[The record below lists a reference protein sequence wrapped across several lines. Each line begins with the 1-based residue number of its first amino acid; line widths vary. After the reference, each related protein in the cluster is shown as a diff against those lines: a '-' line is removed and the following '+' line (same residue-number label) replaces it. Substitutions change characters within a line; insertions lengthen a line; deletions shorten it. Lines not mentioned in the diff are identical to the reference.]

1 MNDRAP
7 EPVVWRRLFGGASHW
22 LWLAVLVVIADQVT
36 KSWINATLRLYERV
50 PVLDF
55 LDIVHL
61 RNEGAAFSILADAA
75 GWQRWF
81 FIVLA
86 VAVSVAI
93 VVWLRRLPRRG
104 QTRLAVGLVLV
115 LGGAVGN
122 VVDRVVHGAVID
134 FVYFYW
140 GTWYFPAFNVA
151 DTAITIG
158 AGLLILDTLLAGRAE
173 KRAAAQ
179 QAPDATGH
187 GAHGIEQGAGK
198 AAGKD
203 AGKDAG
209 KAAGKA
215 ADQGAGKST
224 GDGSADAGDTGRRN
238 GN

>member
-7 EPVVWRRLFGGASHW
+7 EPVVFRRLFGGASHW
-22 LWLAVLVVIADQVT
+22 LWLAALVVIADQVT
-36 KSWINATLRLYERV
+36 KTWVNTTLRLYERV

-61 RNEGAAFSILADAA
+61 RNEGAAFSILADAS

-81 FIVLA
+81 FTVLA
-86 VAVSVAI
+86 AAVSIAI

-158 AGLLILDTLLAGRAE
+158 AALLILDTLLAGRAE

-179 QAPDATGH
+179 QAPDTPGQRAR
-187 GAHGIEQGAGK
+187 GIDKG
-198 AAGKD
+198 AGKD
-203 AGKDAG
+203 A
-209 KAAGKA
+209 
-215 ADQGAGKST
+215 DQGGAKNT
-224 GDGSADAGDTGRRN
+224 GDSTADAGDTGKRKDD
-238 GN
+238 

>member
-1 MNDRAP
+1 MNSRAP

-22 LWLAVLVVIADQVT
+22 LWLAALVVIADQVT
-36 KSWINATLRLYERV
+36 KTWINTTLRLYERV
-50 PVLDF
+50 PVFDF

-61 RNEGAAFSILADAA
+61 RNEGAAFSILADAS

-81 FIVLA
+81 FTVLA
-86 VAVSVAI
+86 AAVSIAI

-104 QTRLAVGLVLV
+104 QSRLAVGLV

-158 AGLLILDTLLAGRAE
+158 AALLILDTLLAGRAE

-179 QAPDATGH
+179 QAPDRPGH
-187 GAHGIEQGAGK
+187 GEKGGDTGAGK
-198 AAGKD
+198 AAGKT
-203 AGKDAG
+203 
-209 KAAGKA
+209 
-215 ADQGAGKST
+215 ADQAAAKNT
-224 GDGSADAGDTGRRN
+224 GNGPADAGDTGTRRDD
-238 GN
+238 